1 MHVTPSALRN
11 EGHAFPFMSF
21 LCFAL
26 AECVAECLFLF
37 AQVQA
42 DALSASF
49 EAPLK
54 EFVRLVRSAKAVM
67 ADRGAALSALQ
78 HAKADMEMRRG
89 KLLKMRGVPGIKA
102 RRSRRAEAAL
112 AHQNVSARLTL
123 LLASLT
129 LHD

>member
-1 MHVTPSALRN
+1 LCKGR
-11 EGHAFPFMSF
+11 EGSPPERGVVLVVKGVPA
-21 LCFAL
+21 
-26 AECVAECLFLF
+26 VR

-42 DALSASF
+42 DALSVSF

-102 RRSRRAEAAL
+102 RSRDAQSRHSRAPVL
-112 AHQNVSARLTL
+112 
-123 LLASLT
+123 
-129 LHD
+129 

>member
-1 MHVTPSALRN
+1 LLKGVPAVR
-11 EGHAFPFMSF
+11 
-21 LCFAL
+21 
-26 AECVAECLFLF
+26 

-42 DALSASF
+42 DALSVSF

-102 RRSRRAEAAL
+102 RSSRSGPAL
-112 AHQNVSARLTL
+112 ACSSAVIPWCLCQSQRDCGEVLHQ
-123 LLASLT
+123 
-129 LHD
+129 